1 MKLGNDLIME
11 KEINAMIEAD
21 NYDEL
26 VEHTIRNI
34 RKWKFH
40 GKKVKEYAERIYE
53 IYGEKICT
61 GIPKQRFISQVMNR
75 CRR

>member
-1 MKLGNDLIME
+1 MRNDPVIE
-11 KEINAMIEAD
+11 REIHAMIEAD
-21 NYDEL
+21 DYDEL

-40 GKKVKEYAERIYE
+40 GKKVKEYAERTYE
-53 IYGEKICT
+53 IYAGKICK
-61 GIPKQRFISQVMNR
+61 GIPKQKFISQVMNR

>member
-1 MKLGNDLIME
+1 MIE
-11 KEINAMIEAD
+11 KEINAMIAAD

-34 RKWKFH
+34 RKWRFH

-53 IYGEKICT
+53 IYCY
-61 GIPKQRFISQVMNR
+61 SAN
-75 CRR
+75 

>member
-1 MKLGNDLIME
+1 MGKDSMIE
-11 KEINAMIEAD
+11 KEINAMIAAD

-34 RKWKFH
+34 RKWRFH

-53 IYGEKICT
+53 IYGEKKCR

>member
-1 MKLGNDLIME
+1 
-11 KEINAMIEAD
+11 MIEAD
-21 NYDEL
+21 DYDEL

-53 IYGEKICT
+53 IYSGRICK
-61 GIPKQRFISQVMNR
+61 GIPKQKFISQVMNR
-75 CRR
+75 CRK

>member
-1 MKLGNDLIME
+1 MGNDLIIE

-21 NYDEL
+21 NYEEL
-26 VEHTIRNI
+26 VEHTIRNV

-53 IYGEKICT
+53 IYGEKVCR
-61 GIPKQRFISQVMNR
+61 GIPKQKFLSQIMNR
-75 CRR
+75 CRK

>member
-1 MKLGNDLIME
+1 MGHDSMIE
-11 KEINAMIEAD
+11 KEINAMIAAD

-34 RKWKFH
+34 RKWRFH

-53 IYGEKICT
+53 IYGEKTCK